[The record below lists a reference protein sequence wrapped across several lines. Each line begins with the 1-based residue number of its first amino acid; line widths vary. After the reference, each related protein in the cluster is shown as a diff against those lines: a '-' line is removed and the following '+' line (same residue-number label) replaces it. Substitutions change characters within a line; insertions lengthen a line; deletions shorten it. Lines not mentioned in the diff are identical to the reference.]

1 MATETVALWP
11 THRSSA
17 VTPVT
22 PRYTH
27 WSSAVSR
34 RECRGGRPQA
44 LTHASFNGHGDVVRI
59 LLEHGA
65 NPNVLT
71 SIDGATGADD
81 FSPLHRACLHGHL
94 GAVKAL
100 LEFSADV
107 AMQKADGYHAL
118 LFACL
123 HGHIDVARGECR
135 SARVLVCGAEET
147 VPVCGSD
154 AAPRRR
160 AGEVRCGPDD
170 VAILGAAR

>member
-81 FSPLHRACLHGHL
+81 FSPLHRACLHGH
-94 GAVKAL
+94 
-100 LEFSADV
+100 
-107 AMQKADGYHAL
+107 
-118 LFACL
+118 
-123 HGHIDVARGECR
+123 IDVARGECR